1 MEYKRDGEACK
12 DPNLKGI
19 SKEEANLTMV
29 NSNISTVYELV
40 HELEKLRS
48 AILDRTMEPGE
59 IETQFKI
66 SNFLFM
72 ALDELRKKKKKKK

>member
-48 AILDRTMEPGE
+48 AILDRIMEPGE